1 LHSLC
6 TFGTYQHCLIFDVRR
21 LPDRARSTCQFEDC
35 RYGYGDYTYIV
46 VSNVHLL
53 DHVCGFATLRLW
65 VGGCF
70 DLTSFAGV
78 LTSNQP
84 RKLVKARVESF
95 FVAARNCHVKGG
107 PSPQMTGSG
116 VSPVYLLSLP
126 KQRLHSMNIDTMAT
140 PCNAFI
146 HQAPTTSHRVTD
158 RTRSRGSRANSQK
171 LARDLLPDGDSM
183 MEVL

>member
-46 VSNVHLL
+46 VGNVHLL
-53 DHVCGFATLRLW
+53 DHFCGFATLRLW

-116 VSPVYLLSLP
+116 VSPVYTSFTAETTTP
-126 KQRLHSMNIDTMAT
+126 FNEHRHHGHSVQRLHSPSANHI
-140 PCNAFI
+140 
-146 HQAPTTSHRVTD
+146 TSSH
-158 RTRSRGSRANSQK
+158 
-171 LARDLLPDGDSM
+171 
-183 MEVL
+183 